1 MTELMKKI
9 SKQSIR
15 NTIVI
20 LHTCLSFIFLFKLMN
35 YEIPSGNRDAVNT
48 MAGIIIGQLV
58 TTYSF
63 YFGQSKSEVD
73 EKKAT
78 NEEKQ

>member
-1 MTELMKKI
+1 MTELLRKI

-48 MAGIIIGQLV
+48 MEGILLGKWV

-63 YFGQSKSEVD
+63 YFCQSKSEVD
-73 EKKAT
+73 EIMAT